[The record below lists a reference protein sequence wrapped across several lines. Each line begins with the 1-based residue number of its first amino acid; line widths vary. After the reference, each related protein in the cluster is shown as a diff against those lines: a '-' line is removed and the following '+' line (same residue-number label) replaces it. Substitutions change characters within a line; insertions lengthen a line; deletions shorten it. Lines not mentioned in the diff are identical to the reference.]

1 MISLLDKSNKL
12 AEHKNSI
19 SITYPRTVDIIFG
32 NYPYPDVVHN
42 FILDIKNNINSN
54 MNNYTNVKGGMTEW
68 HYFLEKKTF
77 KDFFIF
83 LINKHQL
90 TNPGLFEYFL
100 EKHIVSNAWGN
111 EIKPGDSLAFH
122 THTCWHGI
130 LYLTKGCDLILPEL
144 NIKITPSPGDYYIFP
159 PSVYHGFNKSTEEE
173 SRYSLVF
180 NIEEGRQGSKFI
192 FDKKL
197 KEKNE
202 RKNSKHK

>member
-1 MISLLDKSNKL
+1 MISLIDKNNKL
-12 AEHKNSI
+12 NEHKNSL

-32 NYPYPDVVHN
+32 NYPYPDLIHN
-42 FILDIKNNINSN
+42 FILDIKNNIDLNL
-54 MNNYTNVKGGMTEW
+54 NNYTNVKGGMTEW
-68 HYFLEKKTF
+68 HHFLDNDNFKK
-77 KDFFIF
+77 FIVF
-83 LINKHQL
+83 VINKHQL
-90 TNPGLFEYFL
+90 TNPQLFQYFL

-111 EIKPGDSLAFH
+111 EIKLGDSLNFH

-159 PSVYHGFNKSTEEE
+159 PSVYHGFNKSTEKQN
-173 SRYSLVF
+173 RYSLVF
-180 NIEEGRQGSKFI
+180 NIEEGKQGSKFN
-192 FDKKL
+192 FEKKL